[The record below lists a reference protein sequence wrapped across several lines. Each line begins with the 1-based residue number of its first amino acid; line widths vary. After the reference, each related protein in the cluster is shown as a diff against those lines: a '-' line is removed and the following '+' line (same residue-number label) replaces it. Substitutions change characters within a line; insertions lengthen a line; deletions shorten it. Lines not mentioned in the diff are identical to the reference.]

1 MNNLLSKQN
10 AHNLIMITAIT
21 IFPLTINAL
30 NPRAEDDRLFVDY
43 DATTYDNISYPG
55 IETPPASENALGIDE
70 RSLWKL
76 LTNKKYDQLNE
87 MIGRFRKTYPDWQ
100 PPEELMAVKIKG
112 EIKEA
117 IITEEPDRIITI
129 ANNYPAAFTC
139 EQIDHMWL
147 LGNALQAKNNKKKLL
162 TLYQKIIKSCADP
175 DHRLVTLQRASSQ
188 LPYTDI
194 ITLIN
199 IEMDKTHSSFEQDN
213 VDQFRYDFFSGWFTD
228 AWDRK
233 DIVETEIPAVYLQ
246 ESVIDHQDAKMASLL
261 GWWELQRKN
270 PTLARNWF
278 SHSLEWQDDSD
289 TAYGL
294 ALALR
299 DSRQINESMAIAE
312 KWKDREPRMSI
323 LFAAPIINVSRTAFR
338 VSFIPRRPSAS
349 KIALK
354 KTIRKYNKGDYQSSL
369 DISQKA
375 LKTMTGQSLNNSH
388 KKNIRSLKIFEAWSL
403 YNLSRTREAAD
414 RFESLYLQQTEID
427 SARGLVLSSIENHE
441 YEDVRK
447 LGATDC
453 GPLSFLS
460 STRIPTNQPDVNN
473 EISDL
478 YYLFYKSWIGEELN
492 NKNFRSIELKILR
505 ITDRII
511 ELEDCE
517 MAAAAG
523 WAYLEKG
530 NLGSSLFWFERS
542 MSWCPSSDNAYS
554 LALIKHKM
562 GDSKGALKLSS
573 EWQQKLSIKSDKSF
587 HNFNKLHS
595 EILLEHAVHEYESQ
609 NYTQSLALAQKS
621 AQLNPSP
628 EADKLI
634 AWNKFQLGDIK
645 EAAEDFEKLYRIS
658 PDQQS
663 ADGLFTT
670 LIALG
675 DEEDEKYLEDLANEL
690 GGPLNDHI
698 SDLHALQYY
707 HLDQFVTAE
716 QNRVN
721 FLPELKN
728 VDTVAVSLTPYAR
741 HRSGEDGLGQLD
753 IIGSELAGRAFAG
766 RHHFYANI
774 DFMNLDSG
782 SPANNAQLGSNAN
795 RLLNTFTTTPTK
807 EESLLI
813 EPRFSYQYEAD
824 ISPHFSIGTTPLGGE
839 LGGALTGEIGV
850 DWRHGPHG
858 MNQYS
863 LKLFA
868 KNKQES
874 ILSISGIIDPVT
886 DDKWGRVVETGI
898 QGDLRYQME
907 ETWTLTAGGMFG
919 NLDGHSV
926 ADNDHFGFWTSLG
939 YNLDRNGFKYLTVGP
954 AYRFEHFDEN
964 RRFFTFGHGGYFS
977 PDAFHRLGGEVNFQT
992 DEAKQFI
999 IKGRASLGYQYTSE
1013 DNAFA
1018 FPLSKTGPILNGDDS
1033 DGVAFDTQLSGV
1045 YRVTPWVQ
1053 VGAFLNVTQSPDF
1066 DDFGGGL
1073 MLRINLFDRPA
1084 VFSMDLPVRPWNE

>member
-1 MNNLLSKQN
+1 MNK
-10 AHNLIMITAIT
+10 LIYRQKLIVIVSMT
-21 IFPLTINAL
+21 ILPLAFNAL
-30 NPRAEDDRLFVDY
+30 NPRAEDERLIADY
-43 DATTYDNISYPG
+43 DAKTYDNISYPG
-55 IETPPASENALGIDE
+55 IKTPPVSDNALGIDE

-76 LTNKKYDQLNE
+76 LANKKYDQLNV
-87 MIGRFRKTYPDWQ
+87 MIKRFRRTYPDWQ
-100 PPEELMAVKIKG
+100 PPEELMAAKIKG

-117 IITEEPDRIITI
+117 IITEDPGRIIKI
-129 ANNYPAAFTC
+129 AKNYPSEFTC
-139 EQIDHMWL
+139 EEVDHMWS
-147 LGNALQAKNNKKKLL
+147 LGNALHTKGKTEKLFS
-162 TLYQKIIKSCADP
+162 LYQKILADCADP
-175 DHRLVTLQRASSQ
+175 DHRLITLQRASTQ
-188 LPYTDI
+188 LSYGATVD
-194 ITLIN
+194 LIN
-199 IEMDKTHSSFEQDN
+199 IEMDKSHSAFEQTN
-213 VDQFRYDFFSGWFTD
+213 IDQFRYDFFTGWFTD

-233 DIVETEIPAVYLQ
+233 NMAESEIPAMHLQ
-246 ESVIDHQDAKMASLL
+246 KPVVDREDAKMASLL
-261 GWWELQRKN
+261 GWWELQRKQ
-270 PTLARNWF
+270 PALARNWF
-278 SHSLEWQDDSD
+278 SHSLEWEEDSD

-299 DSRQINESMAIAE
+299 DTQQVDESMTIAAN
-312 KWKDREPRMSI
+312 WKDREPRMST
-323 LFAAPIINVSRTAFR
+323 LFAAPMISVPATTSSR
-338 VSFIPRRPSAS
+338 VSLIPPRRSAS
-349 KIALK
+349 EIALE
-354 KTIRKYNKGDYQSSL
+354 KTIRKYNKGDYQ
-369 DISQKA
+369 
-375 LKTMTGQSLNNSH
+375 GSLNLSQNALRRISGKSRNLSH

-403 YNLSRTREAAD
+403 YNLSRNREAAD

-427 SARGLVLSSIENHE
+427 SARGLVLSSIENNE
-441 YEDVRK
+441 FEKVRT

-460 STRIPTNQPDVNN
+460 STRIPTDQPNVRN

-478 YYLFYKSWIGEELN
+478 YYLFYKNWISEELN
-492 NKNFRSIELKILR
+492 NKDFRSVELKVLR
-505 ITDRII
+505 ISDRII
-511 ELEDCE
+511 ELEDCN

-530 NLGSSLFWFERS
+530 DLGSSLFWFERS
-542 MSWCPSSDNAYS
+542 MSWCPSLDTAYS

-562 GDSKGALKLSS
+562 GDTKGALKLTS
-573 EWQQKLSIKSDKSF
+573 EWRQKSSNLSHEVNSI
-587 HNFNKLHS
+587 NKLHS
-595 EILLEHAVHEYESQ
+595 EILLERAAHEYELQ
-609 NYTQSLALAQKS
+609 NYTQSLALAQES
-621 AQLNPSP
+621 SELNLSP

-634 AWNKFQLGDIK
+634 AWNKYQLGDVQ
-645 EAAEDFEKLYRIS
+645 EAAKDFEKLYRNN

-670 LIALG
+670 LTARGDVG
-675 DEEDEKYLEDLANEL
+675 DEKHLEELANEL

-698 SDLHALQYY
+698 SDLHAVQYY
-707 HLDQFVTAE
+707 HQDQFVTAE
-716 QNRVN
+716 QTRVN
-721 FLPELKN
+721 VLPELKN
-728 VDTVAVSLTPYAR
+728 VDTAAVSLMPYAR
-741 HRSGEDGLGQLD
+741 HRSGDNGLGQLD
-753 IIGSELAGRAFAG
+753 MIGAELAGRAFAG
-766 RHHFYANI
+766 NHHFYASL

-782 SPANNAQLGSNAN
+782 SPVDNAQLGSNVN
-795 RLLNTFTTTPTK
+795 QLFNTFTTTPTE

-813 EPRFSYQYEAD
+813 EPSISYRYEAA

-839 LGGALTGEIGV
+839 VSGALTGEIGV

-874 ILSISGIIDPVT
+874 ILSISGIVDPVT
-886 DDKWGRVVETGI
+886 GNKWGRVVETGI
-898 QGDLRYQME
+898 QGDLRFQIKE
-907 ETWTLTAGGMFG
+907 AWTLTAGGMFG

-926 ADNDHFGFWTSLG
+926 ADNDHFGLWTSLG

-992 DEAKQFI
+992 EEAKQFI
-999 IKGRASLGYQYTSE
+999 VKGRAALGYQYTSE
-1013 DNAFA
+1013 DDAFA
-1018 FPLSKTGPILNGDDS
+1018 FPLSNTGPILNGDDS
-1033 DGVAFDTQLSGV
+1033 DGVAFDSQLSAV

-1084 VFSMDLPVRPWNE
+1084 VFSMDLPVQPWNE